1 VISLL
6 ILARQDH
13 FMNWVRNMVSAS
25 GNDYEDL
32 SIQGAAGASAAVWL
46 AISSLYLLHNMI
58 GVLELCFA
66 KRGTTGRC
74 R

>member
-1 VISLL
+1 
-6 ILARQDH
+6 
-13 FMNWVRNMVSAS
+13 MVSAS
-25 GNDYEDL
+25 GNGHEGL
-32 SIQGAAGASAAVWL
+32 SVQGAAGASTAAGL

-66 KRGTTGRC
+66 KVGKRGRC